1 MTKTYNILFNLLV
14 LLVLIYTGIDIFY
27 RIVRVQ
33 LNQVDT
39 GKIAMKEV
47 RESKR
52 DIRPPLKD
60 FQAIMD
66 REIFGSIQKPVEK
79 DTARIE
85 ALEPTKLKIALLGTV
100 IDNLEKDVA
109 VIEETDKRRQG
120 LYRVG
125 DTVQDAVIKMIL
137 RGKVV
142 LKVGDRDEVLTMEES
157 ASSRAKS
164 EDKIVKRPSSRAA
177 TERTITVRR
186 SDIDRS
192 LADINK
198 LLSQARILPHLKDG
212 RPDGLSITGIKSGS
226 IYRKM
231 GLRNGDIIYG
241 VNDSPITTPEDILSM
256 YNDLSSGTGISLQI
270 KRSGRER
277 TMNYKIR

>member
-14 LLVLIYTGIDIFY
+14 LSVILYTGADIFY
-27 RIVRVQ
+27 RIVRAQ
-33 LNQVDT
+33 LSQVDT
-39 GKIAMKEV
+39 GKIVMQEV
-47 RESKR
+47 REDRR

-60 FQAIMD
+60 FQAIME
-66 REIFGSIQKPVEK
+66 REIFGPIQKPAEK
-79 DTARIE
+79 DTAGIE

-100 IDNLEKDVA
+100 IDNLENDVA

-125 DTVQDAVIKMIL
+125 DSVQNAVIKMIL

-142 LKVGDRDEVLTMEES
+142 LRVGDRDEVLTMEES

-164 EDKIVKRPSSRAA
+164 KDKIVKRPSSRTA

-192 LADINK
+192 LENINN

-241 VNDSPITTPEDILSM
+241 VNGSPITTPEDILSM

-277 TMNYKIR
+277 TFNYKIR

>member
-14 LLVLIYTGIDIFY
+14 LLVLIYTGTDIFY
-27 RIVRVQ
+27 RIVGAQ

-39 GKIAMKEV
+39 GKIMMQEV
-47 RESKR
+47 REDRR
-52 DIRPPLKD
+52 DMRPPLKD
-60 FQAIMD
+60 FQAIIE
-66 REIFGSIQKPVEK
+66 RAIFGSIQKPAEK
-79 DTARIE
+79 DTAGIE

-100 IDNLEKDVA
+100 TDNLKNDVA

-125 DTVQDAVIKMIL
+125 DSVQDAVIKMIL

-142 LKVGDRDEVLTMEES
+142 LKVGDRDEILTMEES

-164 EDKIVKRPSSRAA
+164 ENKIVKRPSSRAA

-192 LADINK
+192 KENINN

-231 GLRNGDIIYG
+231 GLRNGDIIHG
-241 VNDSPITTPEDILSM
+241 VNGSPITTPEDILSM

-277 TMNYKIR
+277 TINYKIR

>member
-14 LLVLIYTGIDIFY
+14 LLVLIYTGTDIFY
-27 RIVRVQ
+27 RIVGAQ

-39 GKIAMKEV
+39 GKIMMQEV
-47 RESKR
+47 REDRR
-52 DIRPPLKD
+52 DMRPPLKD
-60 FQAIMD
+60 FQAIIE
-66 REIFGSIQKPVEK
+66 RAIFGSIQKPAEK
-79 DTARIE
+79 DTAGIE

-100 IDNLEKDVA
+100 TDNLKNDVA

-125 DTVQDAVIKMIL
+125 DSVQDAVIKMIL

-142 LKVGDRDEVLTMEES
+142 LKVGDRDEILTMEES

-164 EDKIVKRPSSRAA
+164 ENKIVKRPSSRTA

-192 LADINK
+192 QENINN
-198 LLSQARILPHLKDG
+198 LLSQARILPHLKGG

-231 GLRNGDIIYG
+231 GLRNGDIIHG
-241 VNDSPITTPEDILSM
+241 VNGSPITTPEDILSM

-277 TMNYKIR
+277 TINYKIR